1 MKNLRAGC
9 AENKKFEWTKLME
22 NEFKQVKQ
30 VFKNQIRLSPL
41 DPSKRI
47 NIITDGANST
57 GVGFVIFQNGDDNEV
72 GKNVRII
79 KANLSSLK
87 PSQ

>member
-1 MKNLRAGC
+1 MVSSLGDWFPGVQFTMKNLRAGC
-9 AENKKFEWTKLME
+9 AENKKFEWTKLIE

-47 NIITDGANST
+47 NINRRG
-57 GVGFVIFQNGDDNEV
+57 
-72 GKNVRII
+72 
-79 KANLSSLK
+79 
-87 PSQ
+87 